1 MTSKS
6 KINAMRANIAAH
18 NDNLSVLFNTNNPK
32 LSQNLFSLENKA
44 NKLATM
50 YCNGDIEI
58 DQWEKETDIILNKVD
73 KLTNFRAQNIP
84 IFCNGDARGYTL
96 KVEDSY
102 MRANKVKLYTDM
114 GGYGILAPDFR

>member
-1 MTSKS
+1 MATK
-6 KINAMRANIAAH
+6 KQTMLANIAAH
-18 NDNLSVLFNTNNPK
+18 NENLNVLFGTNNPK

-44 NKLATM
+44 NKLAVM
-50 YCNGDIEI
+50 YCNGDINDE
-58 DQWEKETDIILNKVD
+58 QWEKESDIILNKVD

-96 KVEDSY
+96 KIKDSY
-102 MRANKVKLYTDM
+102 IRANRVQLHTDM